1 MESKKCDICGE
12 MKDAFTDNTTISV
25 DMKDIVVRMFIQ
37 TSFTP
42 PQPAICSDCFHL
54 VLKKL
59 AKEIN
64 ILEDA
69 S

>member
-1 MESKKCDICGE
+1 MNSKKCDICGE
-12 MKDAFTDNTTISV
+12 MKGAFTDNTTISV
-25 DMKDIVVRMFIQ
+25 GVSGVSVRMFIQ

-42 PQPAICSDCFHL
+42 PRPDICSDCFHT

-64 ILEDA
+64 IQENA